1 MAVHGVIII
10 SSNDGNSDLATFNT
24 MYMGSTYDMEIRQ
37 DGIVFEGLK
46 SDGTQIPAKSWTYEG
61 QGKFLGLSTTSGAT
75 APDDGCSVGSTIKF
89 EGLDDAYYY
98 IVEGEAQPEKDN
110 TKTTITYKGEVIASL
125 SSGQTA
131 TLPCSGK
138 KMVSDLE
145 VIASQAADSPLPI
158 EVATEDEMNALL
170 ETAEVGAVYK
180 YTGTTGTYE
189 NGALYVVEEEVSQG
203 YNVAI
208 NYTDILGGG
217 AEELFADVNNSGF
230 GNEMGLPYG
239 ESPLT
244 LENVK
249 TIKFATNNVNVYNN
263 NTLWHD
269 AIGGSDDIVFTD
281 MGGGVTPRY
290 QTDTITLTNDISVY
304 FRGDL

>member
-24 MYMGSTYDMEIRQ
+24 MYTGSTYDMEIRQ

-46 SDGTQIPAKSWTYEG
+46 SDGTQIPAESWTYEG